1 MEGQFTNENTWVN
14 AQLFAHRKH
23 GQLSLLGCI
32 PQWVGRPG
40 EKLKDQPF
48 LLGTE
53 VSFKENA
60 LMRKLHII
68 FGLFFKETLPS
79 RSRAISFSL
88 LPVLV

>member
-40 EKLKDQPF
+40 GRLKDQLFPLNELF
-48 LLGTE
+48 RINVYLESDT
-53 VSFKENA
+53 N
-60 LMRKLHII
+60 KLV
-68 FGLFFKETLPS
+68 FFDL
-79 RSRAISFSL
+79 
-88 LPVLV
+88 

>member
-40 EKLKDQPF
+40 GRLKDQPF
-48 LLGTE
+48 PLNELIRINVFFENGPNKLG
-53 VSFKENA
+53 
-60 LMRKLHII
+60 L
-68 FGLFFKETLPS
+68 
-79 RSRAISFSL
+79 ISSL
-88 LPVLV
+88 VEKNSYPVVEELYH

>member
-40 EKLKDQPF
+40 ERLKDQPF
-48 LLGTE
+48 PLNELFRINVFFENGAKELG
-53 VSFKENA
+53 
-60 LMRKLHII
+60 LI
-68 FGLFFKETLPS
+68 
-79 RSRAISFSL
+79 FSL
-88 LPVLV
+88 VDKNSYQVVEELYH